1 MLTFSVGYFAYAQWD
16 ISHTLNMTI
25 GIKYVTAFA
34 VAYFFILSF
43 FIRKII
49 SYSVKIVDNCKLNV
63 LYSCK

>member
-1 MLTFSVGYFAYAQWD
+1 
-16 ISHTLNMTI
+16 MTI